1 MAYGISIPGRSVA
14 SNYAASFSP
23 VRAAPGFSQVKSDL
37 VANYLMQVPMLRQEL
52 EMNLAKQALAEVGA
66 TKRLDKK
73 LEADMKIA
81 EKSDRV
87 NKLMAIAGMSGGE
100 SESSSLLSPL
110 QQQLQ
115 FEDLQGSLEVLDDAR
130 KVLASKRIVERMNQY
145 QEDPFKVLGQN
156 VNTNLQLES
165 ILPKADAEAIKSD
178 TNFMEYL
185 TGAMKSVLDQQV
197 K

>member
-1 MAYGISIPGRSVA
+1 
-14 SNYAASFSP
+14 
-23 VRAAPGFSQVKSDL
+23 
-37 VANYLMQVPMLRQEL
+37 
-52 EMNLAKQALAEVGA
+52 
-66 TKRLDKK
+66 
-73 LEADMKIA
+73 
-81 EKSDRV
+81 
-87 NKLMAIAGMSGGE
+87 MAIAGMSGEGGG
-100 SESSSLLSPL
+100 SSSSSSLLSPL
-110 QQQLQ
+110 DQQLK
-115 FEDLQGSLEVLDDAR
+115 FENTQASLEVIDDAR
-130 KVLASKRIVERMNQY
+130 RVLASQRINERMNQY

>member
-1 MAYGISIPGRSVA
+1 
-14 SNYAASFSP
+14 
-23 VRAAPGFSQVKSDL
+23 
-37 VANYLMQVPMLRQEL
+37 
-52 EMNLAKQALAEVGA
+52 
-66 TKRLDKK
+66 
-73 LEADMKIA
+73 
-81 EKSDRV
+81 
-87 NKLMAIAGMSGGE
+87 MAIAGMSGGE
-100 SESSSLLSPL
+100 SESSSLLSPHS
-110 QQQLQ
+110 
-115 FEDLQGSLEVLDDAR
+115 DNNRRSGSLEVLDDAR